1 LRLDCMSQ
9 TNNPCALLLFILAV
23 SVEVRANT
31 AVPVTDLVNDTA
43 AQSNPSPQSMQADP
57 VTPVTVDLVTN
68 AGNTNA
74 NAQIFDL
81 VEMLQQEVQQLRGQ
95 VEELNYNLG
104 KLKEDQKQRYLDLDR
119 RIVSLSTA
127 APVTKESRVASV
139 TDQTTQP
146 KIVVSQVKVISTA
159 VPVGP
164 ATETSTTETQTLAGQ
179 APNDPEAAKI
189 AYKAA
194 YALIRKRQFDASI
207 VALLAF
213 VKNFPQSDLVGNAYY
228 WLGEVYMVQGDASLA
243 VVSFE
248 YVISKFPQ
256 HRKIPDA
263 LYKAGVAYQNTGNV
277 DKANQLLQRVLAEY
291 PESSAARLA
300 LEKVN

>member
-1 LRLDCMSQ
+1 MSQ

-31 AVPVTDLVNDTA
+31 GVPVTDLVNDTA

-57 VTPVTVDLVTN
+57 VTPVTVDIVTN

-104 KLKEDQKQRYLDLDR
+104 RLKEDQKQRYLDLDR

-146 KIVVSQVKVISTA
+146 KIVVRQVKVISTA
-159 VPVGP
+159 VPIAS
-164 ATETSTTETQTLAGQ
+164 ATETSTTQTQTLAGQ

-213 VKNFPQSDLVGNAYY
+213 VKNFPQSVLVGNAYY
-228 WLGEVYMVQGDASLA
+228 W
-243 VVSFE
+243 
-248 YVISKFPQ
+248 
-256 HRKIPDA
+256 
-263 LYKAGVAYQNTGNV
+263 
-277 DKANQLLQRVLAEY
+277 
-291 PESSAARLA
+291 
-300 LEKVN
+300 

>member
-1 LRLDCMSQ
+1 MSQ
-9 TNNPCALLLFILAV
+9 TNNPCALLIFILAV
-23 SVEVRANT
+23 SSEVSANT
-31 AVPVTDLVNDTA
+31 TVPVTDLVNDTA
-43 AQSNPSPQSMQADP
+43 AQSNPSLQSMQAAP
-57 VTPVTVDLVTN
+57 VAPVTVDLATN
-68 AGNTNA
+68 TGNTNA

-104 KLKEDQKQRYLDLDR
+104 RLKEDQKQRYLDLDR

-127 APVTKESRVASV
+127 APVTKESRVVSA

-146 KIVVSQVKVISTA
+146 QTVASQVNDSLTA
-159 VPVGP
+159 VTVIP
-164 ATETSTTETQTLAGQ
+164 TTETQTPAVQ
-179 APNDPEAAKI
+179 APSDPEAANV

-194 YALIRKRQFDASI
+194 YALIRKRQFDASV

>member
-1 LRLDCMSQ
+1 MSQ
-9 TNNPCALLLFILAV
+9 TNNPCALLIFILAV
-23 SVEVRANT
+23 SAEVSANT
-31 AVPVTDLVNDTA
+31 TVPVTDLVNDTA
-43 AQSNPSPQSMQADP
+43 AQSNPSLQSMQAAP
-57 VTPVTVDLVTN
+57 VAPVTVDLATN
-68 AGNTNA
+68 TGNTNA

-104 KLKEDQKQRYLDLDR
+104 RLKEDQKQRYLDLDR

-127 APVTKESRVASV
+127 APVTKESRVVSA

-146 KIVVSQVKVISTA
+146 QTVASQVNDSLTA
-159 VPVGP
+159 VPVTP
-164 ATETSTTETQTLAGQ
+164 TTETQTPAVQ
-179 APNDPEAAKI
+179 APSDPEAANV

-194 YALIRKRQFDASI
+194 YALIRKRQFDASV

-243 VVSFE
+243 VGSFE

-300 LEKVN
+300 LEKLN

>member
-1 LRLDCMSQ
+1 MSQ
-9 TNNPCALLLFILAV
+9 TNNPCALLIFIMAV
-23 SVEVRANT
+23 SVEVSANT
-31 AVPVTDLVNDTA
+31 VPVTDLVNDTA
-43 AQSNPSPQSMQADP
+43 AQSNPSLQSMQADP
-57 VTPVTVDLVTN
+57 IAPVTVDLATN
-68 AGNTNA
+68 TGNTNA

-95 VEELNYNLG
+95 VEELSYNLG

-127 APVTKESRVASV
+127 TPVTKESRVVSA
-139 TDQTTQP
+139 TDQTTQLQT
-146 KIVVSQVKVISTA
+146 VASQVNDSLTA
-159 VPVGP
+159 VPVTP
-164 ATETSTTETQTLAGQ
+164 ATETSTTETQTLAVQ
-179 APNDPEAAKI
+179 APSDPEAAKV

-194 YALIRKRQFDASI
+194 YALIRKRQFDASV

-263 LYKAGVAYQNTGNV
+263 LYKAGVAYQNKGYLSAILSLIRLVFRDSFILFT
-277 DKANQLLQRVLAEY
+277 DKI
-291 PESSAARLA
+291 
-300 LEKVN
+300 VNNYISII

>member
-1 LRLDCMSQ
+1 MSQ
-9 TNNPCALLLFILAV
+9 TNNPCALLIFILAV
-23 SVEVRANT
+23 SAEVSANT
-31 AVPVTDLVNDTA
+31 TVPVTDLVNDTA
-43 AQSNPSPQSMQADP
+43 AQSNPSLQSMQADP
-57 VTPVTVDLVTN
+57 VTPVTVDIVTN

-104 KLKEDQKQRYLDLDR
+104 RLKEDQKQRYLDLDR

-146 KIVVSQVKVISTA
+146 KIVVRQVKVISTA
-159 VPVGP
+159 VPIAS
-164 ATETSTTETQTLAGQ
+164 ATETSTTQTQTLAGQ

-243 VVSFE
+243 VGSFE

-300 LEKVN
+300 LEKLN

>member
-1 LRLDCMSQ
+1 MSQ
-9 TNNPCALLLFILAV
+9 TNNPCALLIFILAV
-23 SVEVRANT
+23 SVEVSANT
-31 AVPVTDLVNDTA
+31 VQVTDLVNDTA
-43 AQSNPSPQSMQADP
+43 AQSNPSLQSMQADP
-57 VTPVTVDLVTN
+57 IAPVTVDLATN
-68 AGNTNA
+68 TDDTNA

-95 VEELNYNLG
+95 VEELSYNLG

-127 APVTKESRVASV
+127 TPVTKESRVVSA
-139 TDQTTQP
+139 TDQTTQLQT
-146 KIVVSQVKVISTA
+146 VASKVNDSLTA
-159 VPVGP
+159 VPVTP
-164 ATETSTTETQTLAGQ
+164 ATETSTTETQTLAVQ
-179 APNDPEAAKI
+179 APSDPEAAKV

-194 YALIRKRQFDASI
+194 YALIRKRQFDASV

>member
-1 LRLDCMSQ
+1 MSQ

-57 VTPVTVDLVTN
+57 VTPVTVDIVTN

-104 KLKEDQKQRYLDLDR
+104 RLKEDQKQRYLDLDR

-146 KIVVSQVKVISTA
+146 KIVVRQVKVISTA
-159 VPVGP
+159 VPIAS
-164 ATETSTTETQTLAGQ
+164 ATETSTTQTQTLAGQ
-179 APNDPEAAKI
+179 APNDPEAANV
-189 AYKAA
+189 AYKSA
-194 YALIRKRQFDASI
+194 YALIRKRQFDASV

-300 LEKVN
+300 LEKLN

>member
-1 LRLDCMSQ
+1 MSQ

-57 VTPVTVDLVTN
+57 VTPVTVDIVTN

-104 KLKEDQKQRYLDLDR
+104 RLKEDQKQRYLDLDR

-146 KIVVSQVKVISTA
+146 KIVVRQVKVISTA
-159 VPVGP
+159 VPIAS
-164 ATETSTTETQTLAGQ
+164 ATETSTTQTQTLAGQ